1 LLSEGFKQKLTLEA
15 IGLECGFGSR
25 TNFYNAFKKVTGKT
39 PSEYLDACK
48 ITIITADNLEII
60 PEKYN
65 TAPSEEV
72 AEAF

>member
-1 LLSEGFKQKLTLEA
+1 LLLT
-15 IGLECGFGSR
+15 
-25 TNFYNAFKKVTGKT
+25 
-39 PSEYLDACK
+39 SEYLDACK

-65 TAPSEEV
+65 AAPSEEV